1 MLQAFA
7 KFLDHPVA
15 AVLREPFVHY
25 VGNHPNDASSHYFGL
40 REAKPNLRAFALFD
54 RRDGGLPSDFVI
66 PSYCWKRREIE
77 NYVTSR
83 DVLLKYAAGKIASD
97 LVTRAESN
105 TRIDAMKKALEEMER
120 AQVAFGF
127 DVWGVDIKAS
137 EQVLPNVF
145 RLFYKNLGLRNEMN
159 KADFHELVAF
169 LDPAKIDPEV
179 TEVLDRITE
188 ILRESP

>member
-1 MLQAFA
+1 
-7 KFLDHPVA
+7 
-15 AVLREPFVHY
+15 
-25 VGNHPNDASSHYFGL
+25 
-40 REAKPNLRAFALFD
+40 
-54 RRDGGLPSDFVI
+54 
-66 PSYCWKRREIE
+66 
-77 NYVTSR
+77 
-83 DVLLKYAAGKIASD
+83 
-97 LVTRAESN
+97 
-105 TRIDAMKKALEEMER
+105 MKKALEEMER